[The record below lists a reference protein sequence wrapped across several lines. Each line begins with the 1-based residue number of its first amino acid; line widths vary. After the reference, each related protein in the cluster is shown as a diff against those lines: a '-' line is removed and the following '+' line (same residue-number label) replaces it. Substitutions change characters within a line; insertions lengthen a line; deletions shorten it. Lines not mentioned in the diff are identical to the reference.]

1 MEPKAMRS
9 DWYEDI

>member
-9 DWYEDI
+9 VRVFT